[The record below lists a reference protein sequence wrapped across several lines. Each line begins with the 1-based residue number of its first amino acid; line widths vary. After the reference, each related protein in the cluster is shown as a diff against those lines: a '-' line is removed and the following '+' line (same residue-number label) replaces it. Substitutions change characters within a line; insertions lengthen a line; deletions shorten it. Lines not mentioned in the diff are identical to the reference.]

1 MKTYK
6 KKEMLKVL
14 KILDKASTTIGDG
27 SQVNPADAIDL
38 LVRCQ
43 ELAIHLGMSIETLG
57 KSYIYL
63 IRNLEDYCENLYQV
77 SLSLSDHNRCKDL
90 WEIIQNQLSDLS
102 RSIKRDL
109 PDDKKE
115 ILFLPYKASMWDS
128 LESMWKA
135 AEEDDN
141 CDAYVIPIPY
151 FDKNPDG
158 SFREMHYEGDQ
169 YPKYVPI
176 THYEEYD
183 FEGRKPDMIV
193 IHNPYDD
200 CNYVT
205 SVHPFFY
212 SENLKKFTDKL
223 VYVPYFILDEMKV
236 NNKSEVEGIKHF
248 CLTPGVLH
256 SDRIIVQSE
265 DMKQIYIH
273 VLAEAMG
280 NTEKARQYWGN
291 RILGLGSPKVDKVLN
306 TKKENLSIPK
316 KWLELIQKPDGSWKK
331 VIFYN
336 TGITAFLDNS
346 EQALKKIE
354 FVFSIFKKR
363 KDEVTL
369 LWRPH
374 PLIESTIISM
384 RPQYWA
390 QYQAVK
396 DQYIQEAWGILDDT
410 TDLDRAVA
418 VSDGYYGD
426 MSSVLQLFKKT
437 GKAAMLQDVK
447 IHGGLED
454 NRIIASRDFI
464 IEGDSVILISYE
476 TNLMTLASLKNKKI
490 EQVYFFEKECYGKD
504 LYLSFK
510 KIGRIILAVPY
521 NGTDFR
527 TIDLVTGEQSV
538 ITGILNKKETLLK
551 EKFIG
556 TVVLGSMAW
565 FIGERIQKIICFN
578 LDLFEVEYTVDLKD
592 FISGITDENPVL
604 WSPNY
609 CINEDLILVP
619 SRNRNLVLQIDT
631 KTNRV
636 QFKCLDGNRQQPG
649 FFDIYKTG
657 DYYCITDLT
666 GHELRFDMEMRF
678 LDDYAIVES
687 DNNYS
692 WKCVRYKNKKV
703 FFMAFEAMIV
713 IYDQLSGTKKSL
725 IIENEKTYKEA
736 VAFLGIVLIENKVYF
751 QTSNSGIIYQLDLE
765 NYKYKRYIMD
775 LGSEIKEKIKEMTLK
790 YYILNRD
797 LLLEN
802 SVVSVGDMMKVLC
815 ECGKT
820 SKVDSYVSGKLIYE
834 RLIHEINCCGVSYD
848 T

>member
-291 RILGLGSPKVDKVLN
+291 RILGLGSPKVDKVLS

-447 IHGGLED
+447 IHGGLDD
-454 NRIIASRDFI
+454 NRILASRDLI
-464 IEGDSVILISYE
+464 IEGDSLILISCE
-476 TNLMTLASLKNKKI
+476 TNLVTLASLKNKKI
-490 EQVYFFEKECYGKD
+490 EQVYFFEKECYDKK
-504 LYLSFK
+504 LYLSFN
-510 KIGRIILAVPY
+510 KIGKIVIAVPY
-521 NGTDFR
+521 NGREFR
-527 TIDLVTGEQSV
+527 TIDLITGKQSV
-538 ITGILNKKETLLK
+538 ITGILNKKEALIK

-556 TVVLGSMAW
+556 TVVLEKKVW
-565 FIGERIQKIICFN
+565 FLGERIQKIICFN
-578 LDLFEVEYTVDLKD
+578 LDLFEVERTIDLRN
-592 FISGITDENPVL
+592 FVSGVTDKNPIL
-604 WSPNY
+604 WCPNY
-609 CINEDLILVP
+609 CIDEELILVP

-636 QFKCLDGNRQQPG
+636 RFKSLDGNRQQPG

-657 DYYCITDLT
+657 DHYCMTDLT
-666 GHELRFDMEMRF
+666 GNELIFDLELRF
-678 LDDYAIVES
+678 S
-687 DNNYS
+687 DNHPIIKSGNNYN

-703 FFMAFEAMIV
+703 FFMAFEARIV
-713 IYDQLSGTKKSL
+713 IYDQLSGVKKSL
-725 IIENEKTYKEA
+725 IIDNEETYKET
-736 VAFLGIVLIENKVYF
+736 VSFFGIVLIGNKVYF
-751 QTSNSGIIYQLDLE
+751 QARRSGIVYELDLE
-765 NYKYKRYIMD
+765 ICKYKACAMH
-775 LGSEIKEKIKEMTLK
+775 LSAKIKENIKEMTLSN
-790 YYILNRD
+790 YVSNRD

-802 SVVSVGDMMKVLC
+802 TVVSVDDMINILD
-815 ECGKT
+815 ECGQTVKA
-820 SKVDSYVSGKLIYE
+820 DSHLYGKLIYE
-834 RLIHEINCCGVSYD
+834 RLIHEMNHCE
-848 T
+848 